1 MRRPPARITA
11 AALCTALVF
20 GLAACDAFAGAPQ
33 ARSPFAGLSA
43 PEITDKAVA
52 TTRAATT
59 VRLAVTTESADGPVQ
74 AFVAAGARGACTG
87 TFSLGAAGTMELV
100 RADGRVYT
108 KSDEAMLRA
117 AAADRPAKKGGSG
130 ENSGNGSNGERDEDD
145 IERLTGRWVTAR
157 ADDRRTAESL
167 RYCDPRGLL
176 DRIAATSSTAREGGP
191 SEAAGTPS
199 LTLSGGTGE
208 ERWTASVATKGPS
221 HLLRMRVTDGTGKAL
236 TVEFSGFGAPLTVKK
251 PAVG

>member
-1 MRRPPARITA
+1 MRRPSARITA

-33 ARSPFAGLSA
+33 ARAPFAGLSA

-117 AAADRPAKKGGSG
+117 AAADRPAESGG
-130 ENSGNGSNGERDEDD
+130 NSGDGSDGERDGDG
-145 IERLTGRWVTAR
+145 IGRLTGRWVTAR

-176 DRIAATSSTAREGGP
+176 DRIAATSPTAREGGP
-191 SEAAGTPS
+191 SEVAGTPC
-199 LTLSGGTGE
+199 LTLTGGTGE
-208 ERWTASVATKGPS
+208 ERWTANVATKGPS

-251 PAVG
+251 PAAG